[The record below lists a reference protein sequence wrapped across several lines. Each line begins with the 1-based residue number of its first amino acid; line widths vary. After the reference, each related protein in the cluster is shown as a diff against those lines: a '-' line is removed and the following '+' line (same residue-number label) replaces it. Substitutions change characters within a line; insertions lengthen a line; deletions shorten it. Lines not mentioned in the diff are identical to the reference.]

1 MEFIVNIDNMLKHLL
16 ISLFFSYKREQN
28 NNHFEMLM
36 RIKTLKIRKYH
47 WYYEALVPE
56 IWMAFELYETSALH
70 GFVFEQ

>member
-1 MEFIVNIDNMLKHLL
+1 
-16 ISLFFSYKREQN
+16 
-28 NNHFEMLM
+28 MLM

>member
-1 MEFIVNIDNMLKHLL
+1 MEFIVNIGYMLKHLL
-16 ISLFFSYKREQN
+16 TFFLSLDKREQN

-56 IWMAFELYETSALH
+56 IWMAFELYETSAS
-70 GFVFEQ
+70 